1 MCKDFIAICHFR
13 WEVFLT
19 GQYGVKLRI
28 NVSIHADSKSDL
40 FEHPPLVCSRLPQS
54 IVPIAR
60 RSRTLLKQHARDERM
75 RGLTLGSSRTSK
87 LYQIAVLYFV
97 FCFSL
102 PSRMPKLRDI
112 EEVFIIRLGQHQFD
126 LRPVEIDIVT
136 RF

>member
-1 MCKDFIAICHFR
+1 M
-13 WEVFLT
+13 
-19 GQYGVKLRI
+19 
-28 NVSIHADSKSDL
+28 
-40 FEHPPLVCSRLPQS
+40 
-54 IVPIAR
+54 
-60 RSRTLLKQHARDERM
+60 KQHARDERM